1 MTMRRREHFDRLQ
14 DEIQELIDELWQVPR
29 FSGMRHGFRP
39 QIDVFRREEPAEIN
53 VVVELPG
60 VEPERVHLFADDRTL
75 LIAGERCRP
84 QIDGRYQL
92 MEIEDGPFQRR
103 IALPE
108 PVDAGAA
115 RATYAR
121 GLLTIV
127 LPVAALPPQAETV
140 TIQVVM
146 QR

>member
-1 MTMRRREHFDRLQ
+1 MTMEKRGPFDRLQ
-14 DEIQELIDELWQVPR
+14 GEIQELIDELWQVPR
-29 FSGMRHGFRP
+29 FSGIRHGFRP
-39 QIDVFRREEPAEIN
+39 QIDVFRCEDPAELN

-60 VEPERVHLFADDRTL
+60 VEPGEVHVFADDRVL
-75 LIAGERCRP
+75 LVAGERLRP
-84 QIDGRYQL
+84 QVEGRYQL
-92 MEIEDGPFQRR
+92 MEIEYGPFQRR

-127 LPVAALPPQAETV
+127 LPVAAKPPQAEKV